1 MSTYDRAM
9 LGVRR
14 EDGSGEPGQL
24 RGMGEGRE
32 GGQGKKKGRQRRRR
46 WEVLKWTRG
55 GVTSGVYLPLQEQ
68 NVIVQGGGISSR
80 PILEDEMVVISA
92 FPMPGTGGHLA

>member
-9 LGVRR
+9 LGVPR

-46 WEVLKWTRG
+46 WEVPKWTRG
-55 GVTSGVYLPLQEQ
+55 G
-68 NVIVQGGGISSR
+68 
-80 PILEDEMVVISA
+80 
-92 FPMPGTGGHLA
+92 